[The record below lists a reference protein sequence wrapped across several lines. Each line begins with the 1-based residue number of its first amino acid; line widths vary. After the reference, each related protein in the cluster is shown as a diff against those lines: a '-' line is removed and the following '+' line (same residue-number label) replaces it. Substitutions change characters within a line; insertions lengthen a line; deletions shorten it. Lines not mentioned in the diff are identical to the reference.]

1 MELKEFVKKVI
12 IDLDKAISEA
22 NNETDRDIR
31 FKGVKEQRTAVEFDV
46 AVTVETVNSTEGGGQ
61 IKVWGIGQAGGEVS
75 KELKNSTVSRV
86 SFGVDIS
93 ELTKKEDRARTD
105 QINSQFNSNKDNSWR
120 NSAI

>member
-22 NNETDRDIR
+22 NNETDRSIR
-31 FKGVKEQRTAVEFDV
+31 FKGIKEQRTAVEFDV

-61 IKVWGIGQAGGEVS
+61 IKVWGIGQAGGEIS
-75 KELKNSTVSRV
+75 KEFKNSTVSRV

-93 ELTKKEDRARTD
+93 ELTKKEDSDRMAK
-105 QINSQFNSNKDNSWR
+105 INAQFNSHRNNSYL
-120 NSAI
+120 NEAI